1 MIEEGDVVLFRLP
14 QADLRDG
21 KLRPALVIKRI
32 PGEYEDWLI
41 CMISSRVYQYN
52 EELDEIITPKDGD
65 FQDSGL
71 KTESVIRISRL
82 AVVEKEVLI
91 GKIGEISPE
100 RLRRI
105 KDKLGKWIME
115 P

>member
-1 MIEEGDVVLFRLP
+1 MIEEGDVALFRFP
-14 QADLRDG
+14 RTDLQKG
-21 KLRPALVIKRI
+21 KLRPALVIKRV

-52 EELDEIITPKDGD
+52 EKLDEIISPQDSD
-65 FQDSGL
+65 YQDSGL
-71 KTESVIRISRL
+71 KTESIIRTSRL

-91 GKIGEISPE
+91 GKIGKISLE

-105 KDKLGKWIME
+105 KNKLGKWIME
-115 P
+115 S

>member
-1 MIEEGDVVLFRLP
+1 MIEEGDVVLFRFL
-14 QADLRDG
+14 QTDLQEG
-21 KLRPALVIKRI
+21 KLRPALVIKRV

-52 EELDEIITPKDGD
+52 EKLDEIRT
-65 FQDSGL
+65 
-71 KTESVIRISRL
+71 SRL

-91 GKIGEISPE
+91 GKIGKISPE

-115 P
+115 S